1 MGFIYDKIMIENMER
16 GLMTI
21 MEFPNVNNKL
31 AFFDFDRTLVAH
43 AHSPEFMRD
52 RGGNYFMECLHMLT
66 NLEAEHAKDQ
76 PLPCMQWYA
85 KKLFSEGYGL
95 YVLTHEL
102 FNLRNDL
109 KMRELA
115 RFYPDTPMT
124 YLTVD
129 SPEHKIDMMRAVAY
143 AEGCNLSDVIFVDDQ
158 MGIVSKAIRAGIDGK
173 HLSDIAVLYESQIM
187 PQEQAI
193 LIKPRE
199 PGKCQAEEVPEKGLQ
214 AAGVEFTEEDLE
226 ETMRQCRL
234 LAKMNE
240 NNKGEDMPF

>member
-1 MGFIYDKIMIENMER
+1 MER

-43 AHSPEFMRD
+43 THSPEFMRD

-95 YVLTHEL
+95 YVLTHEM

-129 SPEHKIDMMRAVAY
+129 SPEHKIDMMHLTYEDRLEANKF
-143 AEGCNLSDVIFVDDQ
+143 GINLVNQIRTQ
-158 MGIVSKAIRAGIDGK
+158 MGKKPVKLTVGSLKYANDVAK
-173 HLSDIAVLYESQIM
+173 YYEADHPADDLLTVM
-187 PQEQAI
+187 
-193 LIKPRE
+193 LM
-199 PGKCQAEEVPEKGLQ
+199 EV
-214 AAGVEFTEEDLE
+214 T
-226 ETMRQCRL
+226 
-234 LAKMNE
+234 
-240 NNKGEDMPF
+240 